1 MKLCYVENTTSS
13 AGAPFWYPSST
24 TPHELNHLGSTTEV
38 QSHPEGIWPSSL
50 NLFRDS
56 TSDNKN
62 VSARPNPLS
71 DYNSPV
77 SSRASNGHALDQQ
90 ERAKKSEICTGY
102 RLFGI
107 DLRSSSNNNNLPPQ
121 EKELV
126 GSKIVANNSTICPSL
141 VNTPKAD
148 KVQNLDSSKSLK
160 EKKQIPLEATQKE
173 AQSKQGC
180 TTLIRTRT
188 KVKMH
193 RFCNYDWND
202 LLTCFINQISILG
215 ALVSCSF
222 LKCTTHLCLRY

>member
-1 MKLCYVENTTSS
+1 MQLCRVENTS

-24 TPHELNHLGSTTEV
+24 TPHELNHLGTTTEV
-38 QSHPEGIWPSSL
+38 QSRPEGTWPSSL
-50 NLFRDS
+50 NLFQDS
-56 TSDNKN
+56 TNDNKN

-107 DLRSSSNNNNLPPQ
+107 DLRSSSTSNNLPSQ
-121 EKELV
+121 EKELI
-126 GSKIVANNSTICPSL
+126 GSKIVANNSNLCASPVT
-141 VNTPKAD
+141 TPEAD
-148 KVQNLDSSKSLK
+148 RVQNLDSSKSLK

-173 AQSKQGC
+173 AQSKLGC
-180 TTLIRTRT
+180 TTLTRTRT

-193 RFCNYDWND
+193 RFCNYDRDD
-202 LLTCFINQISILG
+202 LITGFINQISRPG
-215 ALVSCSF
+215 ALMSCRF
-222 LKCTTHLCLRY
+222 LKCTIHLCVRY